1 MVIENITIKAY
12 LDLCKTILTQIIS
25 VRHDNMMYLYTEV
38 IRMKIEI
45 KLISMLIISSFVI
58 GCVGNTSTPDAQGN
72 SKNITMQEL
81 ESAVEILQTKC
92 DPSLTSDG
100 CTLFRDNQLK
110 LFESNVDNK
119 YLVSEGY
126 ITDVSDGVVHL
137 VTPSKYTYR
146 ASIPPVERENAGT
159 MVNLYDISSKERQNL
174 RKGSVVSFIGQ
185 ISFSRT
191 HTSQLNLAYN
201 GDTRGQM
208 YFFAS
213 DSSSQLT
220 LYNGE
225 INDSGKLHLEN
236 NGNTNSNPITYNV
249 DENGNKLVDGETR
262 YYIDTSPS
270 GMGIV
275 YINNKV
281 SPTTGILPP
290 GSYQFNLEIGNNNY
304 AFPVGNLNGITEIKI
319 IVPVAGGK
327 IIYTQCDKNGLCTNS
342 QKTE

>member
-1 MVIENITIKAY
+1 
-12 LDLCKTILTQIIS
+12 
-25 VRHDNMMYLYTEV
+25 
-38 IRMKIEI
+38 MKIEI
-45 KLISMLIISSFVI
+45 KIISMLIISLFAI
-58 GCVGNTSTPDAQGN
+58 GCIGNTSTPDTQVN

-92 DPSLTSDG
+92 PPSLTSDG
-100 CTLFRDNQLK
+100 CKLFGDNQLK

-119 YLVSEGY
+119 YLIGEGY

-137 VTPSKYTYR
+137 VTPSKYKYR
-146 ASIPPVERENAGT
+146 ASVLVGRENAGT
-159 MVNLYDISSKERQNL
+159 MVNLNDISSKERQNL
-174 RKGSVVSFIGQ
+174 RKGSTVSFRGQ
-185 ISFSRT
+185 ISFGRT
-191 HTSQLNLAYN
+191 QKSQSNVAYN
-201 GDTRGQM
+201 GNTRGQM

-225 INDSGKLHLEN
+225 INDSGELHLEKN
-236 NGNTNSNPITYNV
+236 ENTNSNPITYPV
-249 DENGNKLVDGETR
+249 DENGNKLVVGETR

-270 GMGIV
+270 GKGIV

-304 AFPVGNLNGITEIKI
+304 AFAVENLNGITYIKI

-327 IIYTQCDKNGLCTNS
+327 ITYEQCDNNGLCTTFN
-342 QKTE
+342 K